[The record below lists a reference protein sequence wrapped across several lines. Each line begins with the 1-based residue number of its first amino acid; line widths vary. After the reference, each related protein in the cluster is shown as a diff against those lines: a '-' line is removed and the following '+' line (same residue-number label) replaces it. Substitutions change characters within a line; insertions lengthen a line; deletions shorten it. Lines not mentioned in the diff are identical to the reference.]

1 MMKLFDNIHLISDG
15 DQFILKEVRT
25 VKKMIFGTKE
35 TTDEDVEKE
44 NVLGYFSTL
53 TAAMNHAVNYSIREQ
68 LAKAQEKVKQAIE
81 SMTGLTVTDVDIKVA
96 GVNVQGR

>member
-53 TAAMNHAVNYSIREQ
+53 TAAMNYAMNYSIREQ
-68 LAKAQEKVKQAIE
+68 LAEDKIDSLRDVITEIDRLYNLIE
-81 SMTGLTVTDVDIKVA
+81 SATK
-96 GVNVQGR
+96 GV

>member
-1 MMKLFDNIHLISDG
+1 MMKLFDNLHLISDG

-53 TAAMNHAVNYSIREQ
+53 MAAMNHAVNYSIREQ
-68 LAKAQEKVKQAIE
+68 LAEDKIDSLREVITEIDRLYNLIE
-81 SMTGLTVTDVDIKVA
+81 SATK
-96 GVNVQGR
+96 GV

>member
-1 MMKLFDNIHLISDG
+1 MMKLFDNLHLISDG

-53 TAAMNHAVNYSIREQ
+53 TAAMNYAVNYSIREQ
-68 LAKAQEKVKQAIE
+68 LAEDKIDSLRDVITEIDRLYKLIE
-81 SMTGLTVTDVDIKVA
+81 SATK
-96 GVNVQGR
+96 GV

>member
-1 MMKLFDNIHLISDG
+1 MKLFDNIHLISDG

-53 TAAMNHAVNYSIREQ
+53 TAAMNYAVNYSIREQ
-68 LAKAQEKVKQAIE
+68 LAEDKIDSLRDVIAEIDRLYNLIE
-81 SMTGLTVTDVDIKVA
+81 SATK
-96 GVNVQGR
+96 GV

>member
-1 MMKLFDNIHLISDG
+1 MMKLFDNLHLISDG

-53 TAAMNHAVNYSIREQ
+53 TAAINYAINYSIREKSAEDKIDS
-68 LAKAQEKVKQAIE
+68 LRDIVGEIDRLYRLVE
-81 SMTGLTVTDVDIKVA
+81 SATK
-96 GVNVQGR
+96 GV

>member
-1 MMKLFDNIHLISDG
+1 MMKLFDNLHLISDG

-53 TAAMNHAVNYSIREQ
+53 TAAMNYAVNYSIREQ
-68 LAKAQEKVKQAIE
+68 LAEDKIDSLRDVIAEIDRLYKLIE
-81 SMTGLTVTDVDIKVA
+81 STTK
-96 GVNVQGR
+96 GV

>member
-53 TAAMNHAVNYSIREQ
+53 MAAMNYAVNHSIREQ
-68 LAKAQEKVKQAIE
+68 LAEDKIDSLREVITEIDRLYKLIE
-81 SMTGLTVTDVDIKVA
+81 SATK
-96 GVNVQGR
+96 GV

>member
-1 MMKLFDNIHLISDG
+1 MMKLFDNLHLISDG
-15 DQFILKEVRT
+15 DQFVLKEVRT

-53 TAAMNHAVNYSIREQ
+53 TAAINHAVNYSIREQ
-68 LAKAQEKVKQAIE
+68 LAEDKISSLRDVIAEIDRLYKLIE
-81 SMTGLTVTDVDIKVA
+81 SATK
-96 GVNVQGR
+96 GV